1 MATARA
7 GLTVGLVPQGGPQ
20 WIAGVIY
27 LENIVRAVRAMD
39 GNRPSL
45 CYIAGPTDRRFDRN
59 NHLTIEVPTYHYT
72 HRSNDR
78 RLRIVWN
85 SVKSRRLPRSLET
98 VARRIGLSALFPIQS
113 PPGQPFPVPWVAW
126 IPDFQH
132 KRRPEFFS
140 AELRAERDRRFQRI
154 VDQAPHVVVSSQD
167 ARADLMRWFP
177 AGEGRVSVLSFRTVL
192 DPRWFDVDPRTVA
205 AGLNLP
211 TKYLIYPSQLWVH
224 KNHRVVFAAL
234 RLLRARGRTDV
245 VVVCTGQ
252 QFDHRHPDYADT
264 LKEEIAR
271 LGLESQVRLLGLLDR
286 PTQIQIMR
294 ASAAVLQASFF
305 EGWSALVED
314 ARALGKRL
322 FVSDIPVHREQ
333 EPADAEFF
341 NPECAEELADLVERA
356 WPDLEPG
363 PDPVRELRA
372 RQAQATLTGDFAH
385 RFVDIVTLAGRTA

>member
-1 MATARA
+1 
-7 GLTVGLVPQGGPQ
+7 
-20 WIAGVIY
+20 
-27 LENIVRAVRAMD
+27 
-39 GNRPSL
+39 
-45 CYIAGPTDRRFDRN
+45 
-59 NHLTIEVPTYHYT
+59 
-72 HRSNDR
+72 
-78 RLRIVWN
+78 
-85 SVKSRRLPRSLET
+85 
-98 VARRIGLSALFPIQS
+98 
-113 PPGQPFPVPWVAW
+113 
-126 IPDFQH
+126 
-132 KRRPEFFS
+132 
-140 AELRAERDRRFQRI
+140 
-154 VDQAPHVVVSSQD
+154 
-167 ARADLMRWFP
+167 
-177 AGEGRVSVLSFRTVL
+177 
-192 DPRWFDVDPRTVA
+192 
-205 AGLNLP
+205 LNLP

-264 LKEEIAR
+264 LKKEIAR

-385 RFVDIVTLAGRTA
+385 RFVDIVTLAGGTA